1 MDLSSIPSSHMI
13 GERQRRPS
21 RKPSVSTQ
29 HACTPRHATH
39 TYSNSAPKRV
49 LPLHCFQP
57 SSQLHLLMLHCAP
70 APGCDG
76 LIYGFR
82 GSIYSSLA
90 AALSETVHYPIRRS
104 LSALVIVTQ
113 GGRIIL
119 PLRMA
124 LINEVFLH
132 KIMYD

>member
-29 HACTPRHATH
+29 HACTPRHAYILEFGSKTR
-39 TYSNSAPKRV
+39 SSPSL
-49 LPLHCFQP
+49 LPAIFP
-57 SSQLHLLMLHCAP
+57 ATPLMLHCAP